1 MATPGFSGFGG
12 GPRWVFSHFQV
23 SSILLEPDA
32 LVLGGPTT
40 HQCVCLFV
48 RLSGYLSLFLFYFSN
63 LFLFSEFLF
72 SLISKSAALLSR
84 DQMRLS
90 WVVPLRLICLN
101 LFACLSAC
109 HGSFSI
115 PFLFLT
121 PFSIFVI
128 WVFQVNSPLPKPDS
142 LVLGGKLHLNVSVCL
157 SEYLSLSF
165 SQLFYRYLLQH
176 INQIEL
182 FRGSL

>member
-1 MATPGFSGFGG
+1 MDHAGFSLISKSAAFYSGQMPLSWVVP
-12 GPRWVFSHFQV
+12 PRINVF
-23 SSILLEPDA
+23 A
-32 LVLGGPTT
+32 
-40 HQCVCLFV
+40 CLSACQGV
-48 RLSGYLSLFLFYFSN
+48 FLFSFSISHTF
-63 LFLFSEFLF
+63 FLFSEFLF

-90 WVVPLRLICLN
+90 WVVPLRLIRLN